1 MDYQIILSP
10 ASIASLEAVTA
21 WIAKDNPSVAE
32 RIGNELLDKIALLKK
47 FPKAGSVYAANK
59 DWRKLV
65 SRPYIIVYRISPKL
79 RTIEVLAFRHSA
91 RASHPDQPFSQIT

>member
-10 ASIASLEAVTA
+10 GSIASLEAVTA

-32 RIGNELLDKIALLKK
+32 RIGNELLDRIALLEK

-59 DWRKLV
+59 YWRKLV
-65 SRPYIIVYRISPKL
+65 SRPYVIIYRINTKL
-79 RTIEVLAFRHSA
+79 HLIEVLAFRHSA
-91 RASHPDQPFSQIT
+91 RANYPG